1 MGSRKTRPGV
11 VADAQAVGK
20 VSFRSAKDENLA
32 YHVEWWTYYLGDE
45 ARAAGYQMFV
55 AELDGVVV
63 GFTMV
68 GPLVGGYDFIDEA
81 KCLGAEEEVA
91 VLHSIHV
98 DPTCIGQ
105 GLGKDLLAVSVDHL
119 RSEGYRTAVLET
131 DLTNERA
138 RGFYEAGGWTLFK
151 TVRSIAIYQ
160 LQLD

>member
-1 MGSRKTRPGV
+1 M
-11 VADAQAVGK
+11 ADAQTIGD

-32 YHVEWWTYYLGDE
+32 YNVQWWTYYLGDK
-45 ARAAGYQMFV
+45 ARAAGYRMFV
-55 AELDGVVV
+55 AELDGTVV

-68 GPLVGGYDFIDEA
+68 GPPEGYDFIDEV

-91 VLHSIHV
+91 VLYSIHV

-119 RSEGYRTAVLET
+119 RSEGFRTAVLET
-131 DLTNERA
+131 DLTRERA
-138 RGFYEAGGWTLFK
+138 RGFYEAGGWTLVK

>member
-1 MGSRKTRPGV
+1 MT
-11 VADAQAVGK
+11 DAQTIGD

-68 GPLVGGYDFIDEA
+68 GPLEGYDFIDEA
-81 KCLGAEEEVA
+81 KRLGAEEEVA

-105 GLGKDLLAVSVDHL
+105 GFGKDLMVVSVDYL
-119 RSEGYRTAVLET
+119 RSEGFRTAVLVT
-131 DLTNERA
+131 DVTNERA
-138 RGFYEAGGWTLFK
+138 RGFY
-151 TVRSIAIYQ
+151 
-160 LQLD
+160 

>member
-1 MGSRKTRPGV
+1 MGTHKTRPGV

-55 AELDGVVV
+55 AELDGGVV

-68 GPLVGGYDFIDEA
+68 GPLDGCDYIDEVRS
-81 KCLGAEEEVA
+81 LGADDEVA
-91 VLHSIHV
+91 GLHSIHV

-105 GLGKDLLAVSVDHL
+105 GIGKDLLAVSVDHL
-119 RSEGYRTAVLET
+119 RSAGFRTAVLVT
-131 DLTNERA
+131 DLTRERA
-138 RGFYEAGGWTLFK
+138 RRFYEAGGWTLVK

>member
-1 MGSRKTRPGV
+1 MT
-11 VADAQAVGK
+11 DAQTIGD

-32 YHVEWWTYYLGDE
+32 YHVKWWTYYLGDE

-55 AELDGVVV
+55 AELDGGVV

-68 GPLVGGYDFIDEA
+68 GPPEGYDFIDEV

-91 VLHSIHV
+91 VLYSIHV

-105 GLGKDLLAVSVDHL
+105 GFGKGLMAASVDHL
-119 RSEGYRTAVLET
+119 RTAGFRAVVLDT
-131 DLTNERA
+131 DVTRERA
-138 RGFYEAGGWTLFK
+138 RRFYEAGGWILVR
-151 TVRSIAIYQ
+151 TVGSTAIYQ

>member
-1 MGSRKTRPGV
+1 MGSRKIRLAAMT
-11 VADAQAVGK
+11 DAQTIGD

-45 ARAAGYQMFV
+45 ARATGYQMFV

-68 GPLVGGYDFIDEA
+68 GPLEGCDYIDDV
-81 KCLGAEEEVA
+81 KCLGAEEDLTA
-91 VLHSIHV
+91 LHSIHV
-98 DPTCIGQ
+98 DPTCTGQ

-119 RSEGYRTAVLET
+119 RSEGFWKAVLET

-151 TVRSIAIYQ
+151 TVRSTAIYQ
-160 LQLD
+160 IQLD

>member
-1 MGSRKTRPGV
+1 MS
-11 VADAQAVGK
+11 DAQTIGD
-20 VSFRSAKDENLA
+20 VSFRSATDENLA

-55 AELDGVVV
+55 AELDGSVV

-68 GPLVGGYDFIDEA
+68 GPLKGYDFIDEA

-91 VLHSIHV
+91 VLYSIHV

-105 GLGKDLLAVSVDHL
+105 GLGKDLMVTSVDHL
-119 RSEGYRTAVLET
+119 RTAGFRVVVLDT
-131 DLTNERA
+131 DVTRERA
-138 RGFYEAGGWTLFK
+138 RRFYETGGWTFVK